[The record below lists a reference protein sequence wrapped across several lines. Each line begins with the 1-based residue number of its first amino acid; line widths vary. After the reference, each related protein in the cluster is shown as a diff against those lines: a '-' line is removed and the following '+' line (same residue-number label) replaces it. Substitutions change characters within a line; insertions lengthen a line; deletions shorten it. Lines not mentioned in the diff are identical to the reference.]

1 MSGRMSLPV
10 ALMTFVA
17 LAAGAVLAATLR
29 RLATGRAPADAPQIA
44 CMSGATLLYALNTLL
59 RPGRLWGGVLVGG
72 GLLLALA
79 AIGFFIRARPR
90 R

>member
-1 MSGRMSLPV
+1 MPEPSSLF
-10 ALMTFVA
+10 TFVL

-29 RLATGRAPADAPQIA
+29 RIATRRGGPDAPQIA
-44 CMSGATLLYALNTLL
+44 CMAGATVLYALNALV
-59 RPGRLWGGVLVGG
+59 RPGRLWGSLLVGG

-79 AIGFFIRARPR
+79 AVALLVRGRPR